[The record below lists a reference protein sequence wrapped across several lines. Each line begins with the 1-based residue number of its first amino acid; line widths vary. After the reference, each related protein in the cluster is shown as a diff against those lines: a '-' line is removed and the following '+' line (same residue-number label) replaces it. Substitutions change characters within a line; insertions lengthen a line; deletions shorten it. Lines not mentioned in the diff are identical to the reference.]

1 MNLVVFKPKTQK
13 KGRISHLCHQEQ
25 FLLSRLPKKQVM
37 KAAAPP
43 TSLPKSPQRVLN
55 VLGTEERRMS
65 CKRQGYLCL
74 QTEKENHTAL
84 IVSRHSA
91 QEQEPLYRERLSC
104 VQEQST
110 ENLWRKVFRKPHI
123 CSKCYLQNNSFH
135 ECLHGINAS
144 LTVLSYSSLASSADH
159 TCTASR
165 PALLSLAP

>member
-1 MNLVVFKPKTQK
+1 
-13 KGRISHLCHQEQ
+13 
-25 FLLSRLPKKQVM
+25 M

-43 TSLPKSPQRVLN
+43 TSLPKSPQCVLN
-55 VLGTEERRMS
+55 VLGTEERRTS
-65 CKRQGYLCL
+65 RKRRGYLRL

-91 QEQEPLYRERLSC
+91 QEQEPLYTERLSC
-104 VQEQST
+104 VQEQSAKP

-159 TCTASR
+159 TCTASH
-165 PALLSLAP
+165 PLLNLAP